1 MKRWISSA
9 LITLLLLAMAFA
21 LPLWAEL
28 PQHDSGNQ
36 ETVLSAEIDG
46 STLATTVAILQQ
58 RSQNKKVSP
67 SSKSLP
73 PDFPAVPTA
82 TQEEAQE
89 PPVTESKVE
98 EALMEDENDKEDPME
113 EVAQETELSQNQTL
127 EQPLES
133 GLQEHL
139 GQAPQQ
145 GQQEKPET
153 GNSHKAVEAEY
164 RQYVLQRIA
173 AKKTYPRSARSKDQE
188 GRVRVSITVQR
199 DGSLGQV
206 QVIEASQHSLLNE
219 ASLVAVQKAAP
230 FKKMPAG
237 MEELNLTFSMDYS
250 LAN

>member
-28 PQHDSGNQ
+28 PQNPSGNQ

-98 EALMEDENDKEDPME
+98 EVVTENESSME
-113 EVAQETELSQNQTL
+113 ETEKEITQDQTL

-133 GLQEHL
+133 GLEEHL
-139 GQAPQQ
+139 AQAPQQ

-173 AKKTYPRSARSKDQE
+173 TKKTYPRSARSKEQE
-188 GRVRVSITVQR
+188 GRVRISITVQR

-250 LAN
+250 LAR